1 MAATPAARATPP
13 TPRGRPR
20 GDPPPTNPRGATA
33 PRAPHVQC
41 WGRRPAAATA
51 VELTAV
57 DAEKEYA
64 QSGQDF
70 FECDIQS
77 LRCVT

>member
-1 MAATPAARATPP
+1 MVQ
-13 TPRGRPR
+13 
-20 GDPPPTNPRGATA
+20 GDLEDRDSL
-33 PRAPHVQC
+33 
-41 WGRRPAAATA
+41 AAAMRGPRPPGSTRRVVVFFISTPCLA
-51 VELTAV
+51 SGGYAV